1 MQCNVIH
8 LLALVCGGLQVRVK
22 PQQSKLEVDL
32 VVDTTGENYD
42 TERESHLQITK
53 QVCCFCSHLAQQM
66 ELKLCIVRFSWET
79 LQRLAGLAGFL
90 LLYLLMNSRTQS
102 IWSEDKIFSL

>member
-53 QVCCFCSHLAQQM
+53 QVCCFCCPLAQQM
-66 ELKLCIVRFSWET
+66 ELKLCIVRF
-79 LQRLAGLAGFL
+79 
-90 LLYLLMNSRTQS
+90 
-102 IWSEDKIFSL
+102 